1 MAQTINVDMTPGL
14 FTPTIHYSQGDI
26 GTQFAVDLRSR
37 FGDTLPD
44 SPTITIQAT
53 KPSGF
58 GFIVSATSITDG
70 LVIFTTV
77 AEMTDEAGRF
87 PAELKVVKNDVTFY
101 TANFWM
107 VGEATTHPD
116 GTTDGQAGSAIPIL
130 TLLVERIEA
139 AADSIHNLS
148 VEAETLAY
156 NEDATA
162 TYDGDTNK
170 ITFGIP
176 RGGEMAVTDP
186 DSDGNIVITFS

>member
-1 MAQTINVDMTPGL
+1 MAQTIQVDVTPGI
-14 FTPTIHYSQGDI
+14 FMPTLHYSQGDV
-26 GTQFAVDLRSR
+26 GTQFVVDLSSR
-37 FGDTLPD
+37 FGDTLPA
-44 SPTITIQAT
+44 SSTITIQAT

-58 GFIVSATSITDG
+58 GFSVSATSISGSMVT
-70 LVIFTTV
+70 FTTT
-77 AEMTDEAGRF
+77 AEMTDESGRF
-87 PAELKVVKNDVTFY
+87 LAELKVVKDTVTFF

-107 VGEATTHPD
+107 DGEATTHPD
-116 GTTDGQAGSAIPIL
+116 GTIDGQAGSAIPIL
-130 TLLVERIEA
+130 TQLVERVEDA
-139 AADSIHNLS
+139 AESIHDLS

-156 NEDATA
+156 NEDASA